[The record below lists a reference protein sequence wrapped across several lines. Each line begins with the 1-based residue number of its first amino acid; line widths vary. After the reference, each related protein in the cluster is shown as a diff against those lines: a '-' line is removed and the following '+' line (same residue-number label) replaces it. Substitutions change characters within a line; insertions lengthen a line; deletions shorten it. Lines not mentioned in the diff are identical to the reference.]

1 MNNLSEFNKAL
12 HEVTQDRAKVYGH
25 PADMFARVA
34 LITQAVESCPD
45 ERVRHALVMIGV
57 KMARLTQSPDHLD
70 SVIDIAG
77 YARTIAM
84 ILDRKTGAPK

>member
-12 HEVTQDRAKVYGH
+12 ETVNDERGVIYGH
-25 PADMFARVA
+25 PLEHF
-34 LITQAVESCPD
+34 TQIATMKDVVRMCPD
-45 ERVRHALVMIGV
+45 PAIRHALEMIIV
-57 KMARLTQSPDHLD
+57 KVARLTQTPDHLD

-84 ILDRKTGAPK
+84 INDRKMGDPK